1 MRGINPNTVWISST
15 KRYIYTN
22 LFEDNL
28 LASFEEVFQLYLK
41 VKIIFNF
48 RSGLP
53 VATEL
58 SNVLILLHY
67 ISPVSST
74 RGMVDPC
81 NVT

>member
-1 MRGINPNTVWISST
+1 MQEINPNTVWISST
-15 KRYIYTN
+15 KRYIYIN

-48 RSGLP
+48 RRGLP

-58 SNVLILLHY
+58 SNALTPHHSV
-67 ISPVSST
+67 SPVST
-74 RGMVDPC
+74 RSMIDSC